1 MIVARSAVVFS
12 LLTAELKE
20 GFHLSKPKDT
30 HKFLSQVKILD
41 KHLATSIV
49 TLETRPHLS
58 TITQEFDTFK
68 EFSRLALF
76 TQKFGYTKLVVHL
89 RFFFVPTMDMNMII
103 NNIFW

>member
-68 EFSRLALF
+68 EFRRLALF

-89 RFFFVPTMDMNMII
+89 RFFVFVPTMDMNMIY
-103 NNIFW
+103 NQ